1 MEQTTTA
8 VGNIMLARSSP
19 VPGIIRLWKL
29 CWASLNHLCNHMTQS
44 CQFIK
49 SKNRVLNP
57 NPSFKIKFRLT
68 DNHLEVRKLHVEVFL
83 TTRSQIRTERAKNP
97 TQQWLW
103 RGRSSKSCHLSL
115 RGRSNLPP
123 GGERLAGRV
132 IQKSIDTGGMKAQD
146 QTACSTR
153 MTADWTRKKKNAWFS
168 LPDSTSAS
176 ENISGSS
183 FRCSLWWKI
192 TTPALHSYSQFHI
205 NATGKTRQSSL
216 LKVNNQLH
224 FAQTGP
230 SSFKNYPLEV
240 LVLKKVSAGRCG
252 ALWSSESG
260 E

>member
-1 MEQTTTA
+1 MEQTTTV

-153 MTADWTRKKKNAWFS
+153 MTADWTRKNKCGGNAPP
-168 LPDSTSAS
+168 LYDTSHRS
-176 ENISGSS
+176 HGYLYRN
-183 FRCSLWWKI
+183 
-192 TTPALHSYSQFHI
+192 TTKLFTKLRPHYLL
-205 NATGKTRQSSL
+205 TG
-216 LKVNNQLH
+216 
-224 FAQTGP
+224 
-230 SSFKNYPLEV
+230 
-240 LVLKKVSAGRCG
+240 
-252 ALWSSESG
+252 SESG
-260 E
+260 LNSGKTFYWES

>member
-44 CQFIK
+44 CPFIK

-57 NPSFKIKFRLT
+57 NPLFKINFRLT

-153 MTADWTRKKKNAWFS
+153 MTAHWTKKINAVETLLLFMTHLTDHMDTCTGIQQNYSPNYDHIIYWPAPNQVWTLERLFIESLKLGTKKKQ
-168 LPDSTSAS
+168 ST
-176 ENISGSS
+176 
-183 FRCSLWWKI
+183 
-192 TTPALHSYSQFHI
+192 
-205 NATGKTRQSSL
+205 
-216 LKVNNQLH
+216 
-224 FAQTGP
+224 
-230 SSFKNYPLEV
+230 
-240 LVLKKVSAGRCG
+240 
-252 ALWSSESG
+252 
-260 E
+260 

>member
-153 MTADWTRKKKNAWFS
+153 MTADWTRKINAVETLLLFMTHLTDHMDTCTGIQQNYS
-168 LPDSTSAS
+168 PNYDHIIYKGCFI
-176 ENISGSS
+176 N
-183 FRCSLWWKI
+183 
-192 TTPALHSYSQFHI
+192 PALL
-205 NATGKTRQSSL
+205 TG
-216 LKVNNQLH
+216 
-224 FAQTGP
+224 
-230 SSFKNYPLEV
+230 
-240 LVLKKVSAGRCG
+240 
-252 ALWSSESG
+252 SESG
-260 E
+260 LNSGKTFYWEP